1 MAGKTMDFYKAFD
14 CHSHFD
20 HGSPFDTPS
29 GYGGGPIELD
39 RRDLGWLR
47 EQYDKL
53 GILGGGFSTYASVL
67 EHTECI
73 EEENEYLHALAE
85 KTDWIWQWV
94 VIDPR
99 LPETFR
105 QADQMLSSPR
115 FLGIKIHPSYH
126 GYDIEDYAD
135 ALFSFAAERGA
146 VLLMHPQKI
155 EKMPL
160 WADKYPEMKLIIAHL
175 GSTAHVEAI
184 RAAKHGNI
192 YTDTSGG
199 ASSLNYVL
207 EYAVRTVGADKILF
221 GTDDYSCAFQYG
233 RIALSCLAD
242 EDKEKI
248 LLKNALRLFPALGE
262 TGKA

>member
-1 MAGKTMDFYKAFD
+1 MKMIDGFD
-14 CHSHFD
+14 IHSHFN
-20 HGSPFDTPS
+20 HNSPYDVPS
-29 GYGGGPIELD
+29 GYGGIPDGIN
-39 RRDLGWLR
+39 RRDLGWIQ

-53 GILGGGFSTYASVL
+53 GILGGGFSTYASVF

-85 KTDWIWQWV
+85 EQDWIWQWV

-99 LPETFR
+99 QPVTFR
-105 QADQMLSSPR
+105 QADKMLASPR
-115 FLGIKIHPSYH
+115 CLGIKIHPSYH

-135 ALFSFAAERGA
+135 ALFSFAAEHRS
-146 VLLMHPQKI
+146 VLLMHPQKT
-155 EKMPL
+155 EQMPL

-184 RAAKHGNI
+184 RTARHGNI

-199 ASSLNYVL
+199 ASSLNYVV
-207 EYAVRTVGADKILF
+207 EYAVKTVGAEKILF

-233 RIALSCLAD
+233 RIALSCLSD
-242 EDKEKI
+242 EDKQMI
-248 LLKNALRLFPALGE
+248 LLKNALRLFPNLRKSI
-262 TGKA
+262 KA